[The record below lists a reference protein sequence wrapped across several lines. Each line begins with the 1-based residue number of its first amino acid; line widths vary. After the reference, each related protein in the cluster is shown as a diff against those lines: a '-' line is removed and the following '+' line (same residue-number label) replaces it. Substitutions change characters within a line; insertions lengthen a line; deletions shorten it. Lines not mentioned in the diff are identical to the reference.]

1 MKLKLMIKTH
11 ETGLRYLC
19 YTKKVGK
26 DYKEY
31 LGSGT
36 YWKKHLKKYGDN
48 ISTELIFETTD
59 REKFKKYA
67 LKISKKYNIAKDKG
81 WANDRFEQG
90 DGGDTVSNKM
100 WITDG
105 LNDKYILKTESV
117 PKGFRKGRGSKCVFK
132 DSKKQ
137 REFSK
142 RCDVV
147 TRGKA
152 IREAW
157 SDRDNNKFGTR
168 VLPDISG
175 DKNPLRNPIHKLT
188 HLKSVRTP
196 EFRKLQSGLIMKKK
210 PWLKQNI
217 SSLKK

>member
-19 YTKKVGK
+19 FTKKK
-26 DYKEY
+26 NHNEY

-36 YWKKHLKKYGDN
+36 YWKKHLKKHGEN
-48 ISTELIFETTD
+48 ISTELIFETHD
-59 REKFKKYA
+59 KEKFKKHA
-67 LKISKKYNIAKDKG
+67 LKISKKYNIVKDKG
-81 WANDRFEQG
+81 WANEIFEQG
-90 DGGDTVSNKM
+90 DGGDTVSYRK

-105 LNDKYILKTESV
+105 LVDKYILKTENIPS
-117 PKGFRKGRGSKCVFK
+117 GWRRGRGSKCVFN
-132 DSKKQ
+132 DVKKQ

-142 RCDVV
+142 RVDAV

-168 VLPDISG
+168 VNPDISG
-175 DKNPLRNPIHKLT
+175 DKNPLRNPIHKAT
-188 HLKSVRTP
+188 FLKSVRTP
-196 EFRKLQSGLIMKKK
+196 ENRDRMRKQMTENK
-210 PWLKQNI
+210 PWLKRW
-217 SSLKK
+217 K